1 MNRTEL
7 VADLRGVL
15 DDRNEPYLWDP
26 ATLIRYLD
34 EAVDEACMRA
44 SLLQA
49 SGTQAI
55 TLGTREYAMLEG
67 WYQITDGNISTR
79 PGIDMRILGSA
90 VAADED
96 PDYQRITGVP
106 EAIVMEREGYYALS
120 PVPDAA
126 ATLTLYGYRVP
137 TAAERMAQ
145 AGASSTPVA
154 VPRMHHAALVH
165 WAAARAYQ
173 TRDVDAGD
181 LERSAYHASQFA
193 TTFGPPVSAQLI
205 VLRRR
210 IRGYRVR
217 AQF

>member
-15 DDRNEPYLWDP
+15 DDEAEPYLWDS
-26 ATLIRYLD
+26 TKLVRNLD
-34 EAVDEACMRA
+34 EAVDEACMRGH
-44 SLLQA
+44 LLQA
-49 SGTQAI
+49 SATQAI
-55 TLGTREYAMLEG
+55 TLGTREYAMREG
-67 WYQITDGNISTR
+67 WYQITGGNISTR
-79 PGIDMRILGSA
+79 PGLDMRILGSS

-96 PDYQRITGVP
+96 PDYQRVTGVP

-120 PVPDAA
+120 PVPDAE

-145 AGASSTPVA
+145 AGPSSTPVA

-173 TRDVDAGD
+173 TRDADAGD
-181 LERSAYHASQFA
+181 LERSQYHASQFA

-210 IRGYRVR
+210 IRGYRVK

>member
-1 MNRTEL
+1 MNRAEL
-7 VADLRGVL
+7 VADLRVVL
-15 DDRNEPYLWDP
+15 DDQNEPYLWDP

-79 PGIDMRILGSA
+79 PGLDMRILGSP

-137 TAAERMAQ
+137 AAAERMSQ
-145 AGASSTPVA
+145 AGQSSTPVA

-173 TRDVDAGD
+173 TRDADAGD
-181 LERSAYHASQFA
+181 LERAQYHANQFA
-193 TTFGPPVSAQLI
+193 ATFGPPVSAQLI

-210 IRGYRVR
+210 IRGYRVK